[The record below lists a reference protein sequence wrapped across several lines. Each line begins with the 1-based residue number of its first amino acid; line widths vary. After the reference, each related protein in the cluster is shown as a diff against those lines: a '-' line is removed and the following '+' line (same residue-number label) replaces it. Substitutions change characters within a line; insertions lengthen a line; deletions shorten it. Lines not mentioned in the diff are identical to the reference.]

1 MEKFMEKE
9 LYRNI
14 ETLLNTYTLYKNKTI
29 AQPLLNYE
37 DFTSKEKQIVA
48 LVSHGLSNKQ
58 IADNLGISIT
68 TVKTHLKAI
77 YQKTYLEINPDLK
90 YNTTHRVKL
99 ILYYL
104 KFKGVL
110 NSEWNIDIS

>member
-14 ETLLNTYTLYKNKTI
+14 ETLLNTYTLFKKNKTE
-29 AQPLLNYE
+29 QVLLNY
-37 DFTSKEKQIVA
+37 DSFTNREKQIIGLVA
-48 LVSHGLSNKQ
+48 HGLSNQQ
-58 IADNLGISIT
+58 IADDLGISINT
-68 TVKTHLKAI
+68 IKTHLNVI
-77 YQKTYLEINPDLK
+77 YQKTYFEINPDSK
-90 YNTTHRVKL
+90 DSVIQRVKL

-110 NSEWNIDIS
+110 DPNWSIKI

>member
-48 LVSHGLSNKQ
+48 LVSHGLSNEQ
-58 IADNLGISIT
+58 IADDLGISIN

-77 YQKTYLEINPDLK
+77 YQKTYFEINPDSK
-90 YNTTHRVKL
+90 DNVNQRVKL

-110 NSEWNIDIS
+110 DPNWSIEI